1 MADESRPGDLAPP
14 GLCFAFRIVLGV
26 VLPML
31 AIGALWGVLFVGLG
45 DLVLPWSIGEL
56 AVPMAVVGM
65 SCFFSASVRA
75 PMTGMVLVIEM
86 TASTAVI
93 VPMLAATAAAV
104 SAAHLV
110 GSPPIYDSL
119 RERSLSKF

>member
-1 MADESRPGDLAPP
+1 
-14 GLCFAFRIVLGV
+14 
-26 VLPML
+26 
-31 AIGALWGVLFVGLG
+31 
-45 DLVLPWSIGEL
+45 
-56 AVPMAVVGM
+56 
-65 SCFFSASVRA
+65 
-75 PMTGMVLVIEM
+75 MVLVIEM

-104 SAAHLV
+104 LAAHLA